1 MRKSIFA
8 ALCLVTL
15 PAFVQPAEAQWS
27 VTPSAGL
34 ALRGRTGYFDPDDA
48 ARRRKFVFGLAVART
63 WRRFGVEAEVARVGG
78 FLTGRGDAALITSSS
93 IHTATANLIV
103 KLPRAGPFQP
113 YAVAGLGAGRVSAQD
128 VADLVPVSE
137 CQLLFDV
144 GAGVQVPASRR
155 ISFGADARYFR
166 SRRGAGSSSS
176 IGFGDTFVDFVRL
189 SATMTFAIGGS

>member
-1 MRKSIFA
+1 MRKRFFA
-8 ALCLVTL
+8 ALCLLTL
-15 PAFVQPAEAQWS
+15 PAFVEPAEAQWS
-27 VTPSAGL
+27 VTPSAGI

-48 ARRRKFVFGLAVART
+48 ARRRKLVLGVAVSRK

-93 IHTATANLIV
+93 LHTATGNLIV
-103 KLPRAGPFQP
+103 NLPGGGPFHP
-113 YAVAGLGAGRVSAQD
+113 YALVGLGAVHVSARD
-128 VADLVPVSE
+128 VADLFPVSE
-137 CQLLFDV
+137 WQLLFDV

-189 SATMTFAIGGS
+189 SATMTVAIGGS